1 MKDWE
6 LHLALQD
13 PQDPIHDDIERALRA
28 DDERR
33 EREAQTGEPAPRA
46 RDDWPN
52 PWRIQVRGHP
62 ARVRGAGWREAI
74 REAVTAAYPQAP
86 FPSPPEGTKFS
97 VEMILRMTPKDLAR
111 ACDLDNFA
119 KPVLDTLFTSQN
131 VTRLNGVLLPG
142 VNDTWVFR
150 LVLEKIGVKTPQE
163 QGADITVTWHPW
175 GTPDLRTS

>member
-33 EREAQTGEPAPRA
+33 EREAQTGEPAPRG

-62 ARVRGAGWREAI
+62 ARVKSDTWREAI
-74 REAVTAAYPQAP
+74 RDAVTATYPEAP
-86 FPSPPEGTKFS
+86 FPSPP
-97 VEMILRMTPKDLAR
+97 
-111 ACDLDNFA
+111 
-119 KPVLDTLFTSQN
+119 
-131 VTRLNGVLLPG
+131 
-142 VNDTWVFR
+142 
-150 LVLEKIGVKTPQE
+150 
-163 QGADITVTWHPW
+163 
-175 GTPDLRTS
+175 